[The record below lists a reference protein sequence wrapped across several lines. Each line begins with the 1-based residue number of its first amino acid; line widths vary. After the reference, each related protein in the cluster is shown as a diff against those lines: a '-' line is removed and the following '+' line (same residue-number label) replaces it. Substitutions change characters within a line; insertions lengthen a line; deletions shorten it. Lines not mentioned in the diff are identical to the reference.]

1 MWNVGPRR
9 WKGELIA
16 DLVST
21 LRAESSFSP
30 LGTLLIA
37 AVESRYMSLA
47 RFLDRG
53 SYVAFAQPDYE
64 KYRDTL
70 LELWAMEP
78 LSSRWD
84 EMHCLVRGGD
94 TRITYLYPEDI
105 VTDVPE
111 LDRCCDAAQAVF
123 GLKKIVFPHGRGSTQ
138 IR

>member
-9 WKGELIA
+9 WKVELIA
-16 DLVST
+16 DLAST
-21 LRAESSFSP
+21 LRAETSFSP

-37 AVESRYMSLA
+37 LIESRYISLA

-53 SYVAFAQPDYE
+53 SYIAFAQPDYE

-70 LELWAMEP
+70 LELWTMEP

-84 EMHCLVRGGD
+84 EIHFLVRGGD
-94 TRITYLYPEDI
+94 VRIIYLYPEDI
-105 VTDVPE
+105 ETDVPE
-111 LDRCCDAAQAVF
+111 LDRWRGTAQAAF
-123 GLKKIVFPHGRGSTQ
+123 GAKRIVFPHGRGNTE

>member
-16 DLVST
+16 DLAST
-21 LRAESSFSP
+21 VRAETSFSP

-37 AVESRYMSLA
+37 LVESRYISLA

-53 SYVAFAQPDYE
+53 SYIAFAQPDYA

-70 LELWAMEP
+70 LELWALEP

-84 EMHCLVRGGD
+84 EMHYLVRGGD
-94 TRITYLYPEDI
+94 VQITYLYPEDI
-105 VTDVPE
+105 ETDIPE
-111 LDRCCDAAQAVF
+111 LDRWRGAAQAAF
-123 GLKKIVFPHGRGSTQ
+123 GAKRIVFPHGRGSTE

>member
-16 DLVST
+16 DLAST
-21 LRAESSFSP
+21 LRAETSFSP
-30 LGTLLIA
+30 LGTLFIA
-37 AVESRYMSLA
+37 LVESRYISLA

-53 SYVAFAQPDYE
+53 SYIAFAQPDYE

-70 LELWAMEP
+70 LELWVLEP
-78 LSSRWD
+78 LGSRWD
-84 EMHCLVRGGD
+84 EMHYLVRGGD

-105 VTDVPE
+105 ETDIPE
-111 LDRCCDAAQAVF
+111 LDRWRGAAQAAF
-123 GLKKIVFPHGRGSTQ
+123 GVKRIVFPHGSGSAQ